1 MYTIKKKKKP
11 VPDKGGN
18 NKLVSP
24 LEKNKKHQ
32 EYHEAMKTHE
42 EVLADGDVRPKS
54 KQMTQQSVTGALTH
68 CTQYDRKTKR
78 WMGITDAVK

>member
-1 MYTIKKKKKP
+1 
-11 VPDKGGN
+11 
-18 NKLVSP
+18 
-24 LEKNKKHQ
+24 
-32 EYHEAMKTHE
+32 MKTHE
-42 EVLADGDVRPKS
+42 KEVLAAGDVRPKS